1 MDAQLVTG
9 KKSEKVRKRQLVS
22 AEVSD
27 SRCTSAIFRCFVS
40 GRVGGL

>member
-22 AEVSD
+22 AEVSN
-27 SRCTSAIFRCFVS
+27 SRLALLPFS
-40 GRVGGL
+40 GVL